1 MLKLRNIYRIL
12 VFFVI
17 FIALLSYSKS
27 SEAGDE
33 KRKLYISR
41 GEFAKLLV
49 QAAFPEAN
57 SINGGNIIFR
67 DLKMNSI
74 HAPFILFLYHKGIIK
89 GYPDGTVKPEKL
101 ITYPEALALILRT
114 LGIKDLAGE
123 NANWE
128 KSCVELSVKEGL
140 IKSWTYNSERKILS
154 QKDAEELV
162 KNIFSEN
169 SYAKTTVMEALKNK
183 NALENYKRRDVMDLV
198 YIKGR
203 EELSFENELQTT
215 LINKVFH
222 QKMMTKAE
230 NGMIYNDGIN
240 GMEIYID
247 ENYNYINLS
256 DTANMGNNKWIRVN
270 TSVKDFNIPV
280 FIENFDFKEGFFILE
295 DRPSEGV
302 SRIKYYLPSIENN
315 GLKDL
320 EKIGILPSSILQSQK
335 DFTVEKIQ
343 GELFIDENRNLL
355 KEIFEIKIIINS
367 TDSITLN
374 GFNEYFNTGEEEQI
388 IIPDE
393 AKYAPYYIDM
403 N

>member
-1 MLKLRNIYRIL
+1 M
-12 VFFVI
+12 
-17 FIALLSYSKS
+17 
-27 SEAGDE
+27 AGDE
-33 KRKLYISR
+33 KGNLYISR
-41 GEFAKLLV
+41 GEFAKILV

-74 HAPFILFLYHKGIIK
+74 NAPFILFLYQKGIIK

-101 ITYPEALALILRT
+101 ITYPETLALILRT
-114 LGIKDLAGE
+114 LGIRDLEGK
-123 NANWE
+123 NVNWE

-140 IKSWTYNSERKILS
+140 IKSGTYNSERKILS
-154 QKDAEELV
+154 RKDGEELV
-162 KNIFSEN
+162 KNIFLQN
-169 SYAKTTVMEALKNK
+169 GNAKTTVMEVLKKK

-203 EELSFENELQTT
+203 EEFSLENEVHTT
-215 LINKVFH
+215 LINNVFH
-222 QKMMTKAE
+222 QKMMTRAK
-230 NGMIYNDGIN
+230 NGNDGIN
-240 GMEIYID
+240 GTEIYID

-256 DTANMGNNKWIRVN
+256 NTANKESNKWIRVK
-270 TSVKDFNIPV
+270 TSLNDFNIPV
-280 FIENFDFKEGFFILE
+280 FIEYFNFQEGFFILE
-295 DRPSEGV
+295 DWPYEGV
-302 SRIKYYLPSIENN
+302 SRIKYYLPSFDNKN
-315 GLKDL
+315 GIKDL

-335 DFTVEKIQ
+335 DYTVEKIK

-393 AKYAPYYIDM
+393 AKNAPYIDM